1 MQRRNEPKSIFL
13 LLKIILDTIAKYGLK
28 VLLTQIEMMKLRD
41 IKVIHEK
48 LLQVTKKTL
57 QTK

>member
-13 LLKIILDTIAKYGLK
+13 LLKIILDTTAKYGLK

>member
-1 MQRRNEPKSIFL
+1 MQRRNGPKSIFL

>member
-13 LLKIILDTIAKYGLK
+13 ILKIILDTITKYGLV
-28 VLLTQIEMMKLRD
+28 VLLTKIEMMKLRD

>member
-1 MQRRNEPKSIFL
+1 MQRRNEPKSISL

>member
-13 LLKIILDTIAKYGLK
+13 ILKIILDTIAKYGLK

>member
-1 MQRRNEPKSIFL
+1 MQKRAKKHNFL
-13 LLKIILDTIAKYGLK
+13 LLKIILATIAKCGLV

>member
-41 IKVIHEK
+41 TKVIHEK

>member
-13 LLKIILDTIAKYGLK
+13 ILKIILDTIAKYGLV
-28 VLLTQIEMMKLRD
+28 VLLTKIETMKLRD